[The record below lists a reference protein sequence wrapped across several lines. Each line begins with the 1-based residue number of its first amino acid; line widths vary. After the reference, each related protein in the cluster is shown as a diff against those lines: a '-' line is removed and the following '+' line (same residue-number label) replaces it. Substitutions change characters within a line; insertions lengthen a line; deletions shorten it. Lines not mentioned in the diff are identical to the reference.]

1 MAQKKKIKT
10 VYVDLNANKETFVA
24 KLIGQKK
31 SYDFSDIKLLRTLL
45 SNEKSRI
52 LIVLK
57 SKKPSSI
64 YGLAKLLKRDFKSV
78 RKDIKVL
85 ERFGFIDFVEEKVGK
100 RASLRPIL
108 TLDKLNIE
116 INI

>member
-10 VYVDLNANKETFVA
+10 VYVDLNANKKTFVA
-24 KLIGQKK
+24 RLIGQKK

-45 SNEKSRI
+45 SNEKARI

-57 SKKPSSI
+57 AKKPASI

-78 RKDIKVL
+78 REDIKIL
-85 ERFGFIDFVEEKVGK
+85 ERFGFIDFVEEKTGK

-116 INI
+116 VNI